1 MSTVTLPPDAPGE
14 AEPRPAPLLEVDGL
28 VVEFATSDGVVRAV
42 DGLSWHVDA
51 GETLAVVGESG
62 SGKSVSSLAV
72 MGLLQTP
79 PARVVGGAVRFAGTD
94 LLQLPRAEHR
104 AYCGEHVAMVFQDAL
119 AALNPVYTVGFQ
131 LTEALVARK
140 GTSRREARRRA
151 IELLDLVRVPSARQ
165 RVKEFP
171 HQFSGGMRQRVV
183 LAMALAMDPQVL
195 IADEPT
201 TALDVTVQAQIMA
214 LLAEIQ
220 AERQMALVLI
230 THDLGVVASVA
241 DRVTVMYAG
250 RAVEQAPVLETFH
263 QPSHPY
269 TAALLRS
276 VPRLDGELGDDAEL
290 DVIPGRP
297 PELVDLPPGC
307 SFHPRCPRALDLCRV
322 DPPPALR
329 LVGPAQRAA
338 CHVAEAQL
346 ADSAAEHA
354 AVAASAPEDVAPT
367 RSGARPRAQDPD
379 GDQEVPGG

>member
-1 MSTVTLPPDAPGE
+1 MTDDPTGGDRSSTE
-14 AEPRPAPLLEVDGL
+14 PLLEVEDL

-42 DGLSWHVDA
+42 DGLSWSVSA

-79 PARVVGGAVRFAGTD
+79 PARIVRGSVRFRGTD
-94 LLQLPRAEHR
+94 LLSLPRAEHR
-104 AYCGEHVAMVFQDAL
+104 RYCGDHVAMVFQDAL

-131 LTEALVARK
+131 LTEALVART

-151 IELLDLVRVPSARQ
+151 VELLDLVRVPNAAQ
-165 RVKEFP
+165 RVRDYP
-171 HQFSGGMRQRVV
+171 HQFSGGMRQRVMI
-183 LAMALAMDPQVL
+183 AMALALDPQVL

-201 TALDVTVQAQIMA
+201 TALDVTVQAQIMT

-250 RAVEQAPVLETFH
+250 RAVEQAPVLDAFTR
-263 QPSHPY
+263 PAHPY

-276 VPRLDGELGDDAEL
+276 VPRLEALPGEDEDAEL
-290 DVIPGRP
+290 AVIPGRP
-297 PELVDLPPGC
+297 PELVALPPGC
-307 SFHPRCPRALDLCRV
+307 SFHPRCQRSVAGCRV
-322 DPPPALR
+322 DPGPALR
-329 LVGPAQRAA
+329 LVAPGRRAA
-338 CHVAEAQL
+338 CHLAEEQL
-346 ADSAAEHA
+346 ADPPVP
-354 AVAASAPEDVAPT
+354 VAAPAPAE
-367 RSGARPRAQDPD
+367 
-379 GDQEVPGG
+379 EVRGG